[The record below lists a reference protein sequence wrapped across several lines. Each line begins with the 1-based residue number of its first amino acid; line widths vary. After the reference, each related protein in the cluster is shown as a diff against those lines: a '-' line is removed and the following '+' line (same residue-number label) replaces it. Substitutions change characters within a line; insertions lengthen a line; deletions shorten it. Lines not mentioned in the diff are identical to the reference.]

1 MRAEIAIQDKESAL
15 EIVKILV
22 EEEYCVLLS
31 KEESLY
37 IINYEYSEHSDRN
50 NVIFMDRETFEDK
63 YIEVEEYNEN

>member
-37 IINYEYSEHSDRN
+37 IINYEYSENSDRN
-50 NVIFMDRETFEDK
+50 NVIFMDRGTFEDK
-63 YIEVEEYNEN
+63 YIEVEEYNNN

>member
-50 NVIFMDRETFEDK
+50 NVVFMDREDFEQK
-63 YIEVEEYNEN
+63 FKEIVKE

>member
-1 MRAEIAIQDKESAL
+1 MRNEIAVQDKESAL

-37 IINYEYSEHSDRN
+37 IINYEYSEYSDRN
-50 NVIFMDRETFEDK
+50 NVIFMNREVFEDK
-63 YIEVEEYNEN
+63 YVEIEENNND

>member
-1 MRAEIAIQDKESAL
+1 MRYEIAVQDKDTAIK
-15 EIVKILV
+15 IVGLLV

-50 NVIFMDRETFEDK
+50 NIIFMDRAIFEDK
-63 YIEVEEYNEN
+63 YIEVEEYNNN

>member
-1 MRAEIAIQDKESAL
+1 MRSEIAIQDKESAL

-50 NVIFMDRETFEDK
+50 NVVFMDREDFEQK
-63 YIEVEEYNEN
+63 FKEIVKE

>member
-1 MRAEIAIQDKESAL
+1 MRNEIAIQDKESAL

-37 IINYEYSEHSDRN
+37 IINYEYSEYSDRN
-50 NVIFMDRETFEDK
+50 NVVFMNKEIFEDK
-63 YIEVEEYNEN
+63 YTEIEKNNND

>member
-37 IINYEYSEHSDRN
+37 IINYEYSEYSDRN
-50 NVIFMDRETFEDK
+50 NVIFMDRGTFENK